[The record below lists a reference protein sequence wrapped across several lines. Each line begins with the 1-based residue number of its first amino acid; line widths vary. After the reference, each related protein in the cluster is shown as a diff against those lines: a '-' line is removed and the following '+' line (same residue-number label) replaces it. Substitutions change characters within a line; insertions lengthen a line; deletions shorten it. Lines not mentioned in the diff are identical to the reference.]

1 MKRKVAALKLKVPGV
16 RLAAAAI
23 RPGPGGTNLQV
34 PVMKTN
40 GRRGSLMAAVMSL
53 PAAVYEKCRDLHNSL
68 DRSVA

>member
-1 MKRKVAALKLKVPGV
+1 
-16 RLAAAAI
+16 
-23 RPGPGGTNLQV
+23 
-34 PVMKTN
+34 MKTN